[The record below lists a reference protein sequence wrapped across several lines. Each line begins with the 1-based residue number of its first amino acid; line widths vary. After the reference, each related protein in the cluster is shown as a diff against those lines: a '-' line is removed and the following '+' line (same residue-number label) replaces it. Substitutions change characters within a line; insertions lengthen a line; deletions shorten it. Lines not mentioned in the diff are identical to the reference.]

1 MSSSDAGGSG
11 QWPPPGGD
19 QPPPSNQPWGGP
31 PPGASQDPYGGQYGG
46 PPGGGWQAPPGLPP
60 GQPIPTNLVWGILTT
75 LLCCLPFG
83 IVSIV
88 FAAQVSSKQAAGDYT
103 GAMDASKKAK
113 TWAIVSAVTGFVG
126 FIVAFGV
133 GALGSIFGAGQGY

>member
-1 MSSSDAGGSG
+1 MSTSDAGGSG

-19 QPPPSNQPWGGP
+19 QPSNQPWGGP
-31 PPGASQDPYGGQYGG
+31 PPGQPNDPYGGQYGG
-46 PPGGGWQAPPGLPP
+46 PPGGGWQAPPQP

-88 FAAQVSSKQAAGDYT
+88 FAAQVSSKQAAGDYA
-103 GAMDASKKAK
+103 GAWDASKKAK
-113 TWAIVSAVTGFVG
+113 TWAIVSAVTG
-126 FIVAFGV
+126 IVVIVLAAGM
-133 GALGSIFGAGQGY
+133 GALGSIFSSSGY